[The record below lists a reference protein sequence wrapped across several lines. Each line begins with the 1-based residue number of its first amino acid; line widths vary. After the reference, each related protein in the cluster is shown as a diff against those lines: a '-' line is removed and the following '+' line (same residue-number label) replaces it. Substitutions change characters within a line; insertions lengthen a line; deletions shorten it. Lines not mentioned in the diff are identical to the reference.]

1 MPKWLNSAAMPRPA
15 ARPAIGPIH
24 ERFGAA
30 AAGAAGAFG
39 AAAAAGVA
47 GAFGVAAGVAGVVG
61 VLEVG
66 ALSGAVRCMPDGR
79 APPRRLASESSGA
92 SVRAS
97 AASSINNQDLDIL
110 VSVQ

>member
-30 AAGAAGAFG
+30 AAGAAGVFG

-47 GAFGVAAGVAGVVG
+47 GAFGVAAGVAG

-97 AASSINNQDLDIL
+97 AASSINNQVLDIL